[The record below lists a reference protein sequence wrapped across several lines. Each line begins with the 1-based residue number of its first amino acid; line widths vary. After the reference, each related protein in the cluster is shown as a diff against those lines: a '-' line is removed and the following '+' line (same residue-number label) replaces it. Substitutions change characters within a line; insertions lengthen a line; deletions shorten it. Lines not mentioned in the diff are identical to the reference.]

1 MTRPQVSAAP
11 GIGPRPRKGAVPTKQ
26 GGSDR
31 DRVGYLRCRLNAM
44 LSPAPVEA
52 ATAVLLAVIGVGEAA
67 AQPGGFFRVVQP
79 AAAAGVVDPDSP
91 RADDSVTLRRLVA
104 IDFAQLTP
112 PGCCG

>member
-1 MTRPQVSAAP
+1 
-11 GIGPRPRKGAVPTKQ
+11 
-26 GGSDR
+26 
-31 DRVGYLRCRLNAM
+31 M

-79 AAAAGVVDPDSP
+79 AAAGVVDPDSP